1 MNILVTGSKGIIGKW
16 LVKKLKAKGHDVFGV
31 DLFHSLGEVGY
42 IQKMSHNDFIY
53 SRCDISE
60 YRQIRRIFDIK
71 NFEMVFNC
79 AAEFGRWNGEDY
91 YEQVWKSNVI
101 GLKNIINLQEEYNFK
116 LVHFSSSEV
125 YGDYKDLMTEKI
137 MDKVEIKQLN
147 DYALSKW
154 TNEQQIKN
162 SIKLNNL
169 KTVIVRIFNTYGPG
183 EIYHPYRSVNSK
195 FCYNLLM
202 GIPIDVYKGH
212 YRTSTYLE
220 DSVTTISNIVDN
232 FISGEVYNIGGWEL
246 HSIEELVEI
255 IQKHT
260 KCSSKLIRFIEH
272 EEKLTTKIKKVDIT
286 NSINHLNH
294 QNTVN
299 LNDGVFKTID
309 WMKKYYSI
317 E

>member
-202 GIPIDVYKGH
+202 GIPIYVYKGH